1 MARILLIDD
10 YDLVRGL
17 LREALELA
25 GHTVIEARNGAEGVD
40 LFRQAAADLV
50 ITDIVMPN
58 TDGLAVVMALREH
71 VPPVHIIAISGAGP
85 SAEDYLDLA
94 YRMGAV
100 KVLLKPFTIAALI
113 AAGAFVV
120 LVLLL
125 AVPLLKLGR
134 TLDEATIAIRKA
146 HEGSAPLLDDAQL
159 TLRQVNTQLD
169 RVDGITSNARTVTSN
184 VSVLTSLFT
193 ATLGGP
199 LVRAAAFSYGLN
211 KAIKARRA
219 GKDAG
224 KHSRRARRK
233 RAA

>member
-1 MARILLIDD
+1 MS
-10 YDLVRGL
+10 
-17 LREALELA
+17 A
-25 GHTVIEARNGAEGVD
+25 G
-40 LFRQAAADLV
+40 Q
-50 ITDIVMPN
+50 
-58 TDGLAVVMALREH
+58 
-71 VPPVHIIAISGAGP
+71 
-85 SAEDYLDLA
+85 
-94 YRMGAV
+94 
-100 KVLLKPFTIAALI
+100 IAALV

-146 HEGSAPLLDDAQL
+146 HESSTPVLDNAQT
-159 TLRQVNTQLD
+159 TLNHVNTQLA
-169 RVDGITSNARTVTSN
+169 RVDGITANARTVSSN

-199 LVRAAAFSYGLN
+199 LVRAAALSYGVS

-224 KHSRRARRK
+224 QHARRRGRRK
-233 RAA
+233 GRR